1 MIELQ
6 SKLFETNLSSVD
18 SEPIPAFT
26 IPNLSQF
33 EIVII
38 ATNPTA
44 SNDFSLGLAR
54 IIYRDSKGRKYL
66 GEELFLSD
74 SPLAISIPPLA
85 DTFDLE
91 VFPGV
96 NTSNLS
102 LEIWKTKDVQ
112 IQKLDT
118 IINKVSEV
126 TANTASLNSAVNN
139 QGFAL
144 ASFYGDTGENLMA
157 IRDLIALGNTTE
169 TELKDTLA
177 KDTTAVGMVS
187 QLTGLTAKLNNV
199 KDELTKLTT
208 GTTKSATEE
217 TLALVKATIN
227 SINSA
232 LTSTNT
238 ILTSTKD
245 TINTNSSLTNSKL
258 DTLTSYAFDGNSVAV
273 SSSNKLDTIAS
284 NTAALLNPL
293 SVRASETTLSTLNGK
308 IPALSASSRVKV
320 ENLRADFT
328 EATATIA
335 ASGNASGWVTL
346 ANSAV
351 GLALP
356 IASAIVFYFELST
369 DGTNSIGELTT
380 ADGTTRLTVTGGTIT
395 KVVSGEF
402 LKHLYPYKGA
412 KIRVRSTTNV
422 VSALNFR
429 FFFCN

>member
-6 SKLFETNLSSVD
+6 SKLFETSIEANG
-18 SEPIPAFT
+18 EPIPAFT
-26 IPNLSQF
+26 IPNLNQF

-38 ATNPTA
+38 ASSSSVTD
-44 SNDFSLGLAR
+44 SSSSLGAAR
-54 IIYRDSKGRKYL
+54 VVYRDIENRKYL
-66 GEELFLSD
+66 GEELFLFGFS
-74 SPLAISIPPLA
+74 LAISIPFLA

-91 VFPGV
+91 IFP
-96 NTSNLS
+96 NANILDLN
-102 LEIWKTKDVQ
+102 LEIWKTKDTQ

-118 IINKVSEV
+118 IINKVSEI
-126 TANTASLNSAVNN
+126 TANTASLNSVANN

-144 ASFYGDTGENLMA
+144 ASFYEDTGENLTA
-157 IRDLIALGNTTE
+157 IRNLIATGNTTE
-169 TELKDTLA
+169 TELKNTLA
-177 KDTTAVGMVS
+177 KDTTVVS
-187 QLTGLTAKLNNV
+187 ITSQVTDLVAKLTTT
-199 KDELTKLTT
+199 KDELIKLTT

-245 TINTNSSLTNSKL
+245 IINTNSSLTNSKL
-258 DTLTSYAFDGNSVAV
+258 SDLISYAFDGNSVAV
-273 SSSNKLDTIAS
+273 SSDSRLDTIAS
-284 NTAALLNPL
+284 NTAALLTPVNT
-293 SVRASETTLSTLNGK
+293 RASETTLSTLNGK

-320 ENLRADFT
+320 ENLSADFT

-335 ASGNASGWVTL
+335 ASGNASGWINL
-346 ANSAV
+346 SNSVV

-356 IASAIVFYFELST
+356 IANTIVFYFELST
-369 DGTNSIGELTT
+369 DGTNSIGELTA

-395 KVVSGEF
+395 KVISGEF

-422 VSALNFR
+422 ASALSFR
-429 FFFCN
+429 FFFCS